1 MWLCSS
7 GRHCIPRKMGCREE
21 SRPTTR
27 QPPEPAP
34 TPHTGN
40 TQRWESSGQIFLS
53 LLSSISLSDFQH
65 FSPWFSLFLFLILS
79 TFLDDFQYLFSLLCK
94 YKQHHP
100 PATVNNGGAETF
112 PGFGCSNTTEESW
125 SQGMIQLR
133 SCFPTSLQT
142 LKMLL
147 LETDCYFHDHS
158 GRSWAALVEWVEKKE
173 SAGKRGVPSLLGTL
187 PARRRVRK
195 LLEAAAP
202 QLCLFASLWKN
213 RKKSGLCGR
222 AKKSGFGSRD
232 SSDRVCLQEMIKKA
246 AISLPALSPQR
257 FTSLFSQPG
266 SSGWSGRQCWK
277 MMIIMTMIY
286 I

>member
-1 MWLCSS
+1 M
-7 GRHCIPRKMGCREE
+7 
-21 SRPTTR
+21 
-27 QPPEPAP
+27 
-34 TPHTGN
+34 
-40 TQRWESSGQIFLS
+40 
-53 LLSSISLSDFQH
+53 
-65 FSPWFSLFLFLILS
+65 FLFLILS

-100 PATVNNGGAETF
+100 PATLNNGGAETC

-195 LLEAAAP
+195 LLEAAAT

-213 RKKSGLCGR
+213 RKKSGMCRR
-222 AKKSGFGSRD
+222 AKNLGLVVGTHPIESVSKRWLKRRRFRCRLSLPSASLHCFLSRD
-232 SSDRVCLQEMIKKA
+232 LQAGQA
-246 AISLPALSPQR
+246 ASAERWWSLWR
-257 FTSLFSQPG
+257 WYIFSQDIRRSNVIWVSWELCW
-266 SSGWSGRQCWK
+266 SSG
-277 MMIIMTMIY
+277 
-286 I
+286 